1 MAHPWLWGGLLLLVG
16 GAVALDLGVHR
27 HDKRPLTLRA
37 SLGWSLLWI
46 AVSLSF
52 GALVWWRRGAEA
64 GTQFYT
70 AWLLEKSLSFDN
82 LMVFLL
88 VFQRF
93 RVPAGERHRVLTWGI
108 LGALVLR
115 GGMIVGGVRLLHFWH
130 PVIYLFAAFLA
141 YSGVRTLVS
150 DDDECDE
157 LPNKRWVR
165 ALRRFLPISPR
176 YDGSHFFVGGSR
188 GGHCG
193 TMLLFAL
200 IVIELSDLMFAVDSI
215 PAVLGVTNDLQIVFS
230 SNVLAVLG
238 LRALYSV
245 VEKLVAK
252 LRFLRFGIGAILI
265 LVGAKMALDRVV
277 HVPPL
282 YALGATL
289 AILAITAAASLATS
303 PSPSPTATAPTPPSP
318 APREA
323 RDARASWR
331 APRAAAKGRS

>member
-1 MAHPWLWGGLLLLVG
+1 MAHLWLWGGLFVLVL
-16 GAVALDLGVHR
+16 GAIAVDLGVHR
-27 HDKRPLTLRA
+27 HQHRPLSMRA
-37 SLGWSLLWI
+37 AVAWSLAWIALSLGY
-46 AVSLSF
+46 
-52 GALVWWRRGAEA
+52 GALVWWRRGSDA

-93 RVPAGERHRVLTWGI
+93 RVPEGERHRVLTWGI
-108 LGALVLR
+108 LGALILR
-115 GGMIVGGVRLLHFWH
+115 GCMIVGGVRLLHFWH
-130 PVIYLFAAFLA
+130 PVIYVFAALLA

-150 DDDECDE
+150 DDEQSDD

-176 YDGSHFFVGGSR
+176 YDGSRFFVGGAD

-277 HVPPL
+277 HIPPL
-282 YALGATL
+282 IALGVTL
-289 AILAITAAASLATS
+289 GILALTATASLATK
-303 PSPSPTATAPTPPSP
+303 PRPKATGPTPPSP
-318 APREA
+318 APRGA
-323 RDARASWR
+323 RDAHAS
-331 APRAAAKGRS
+331 

>member
-1 MAHPWLWGGLLLLVG
+1 MALGGLVVLVG

-27 HDKRPLTLRA
+27 HQDRPLTLRA
-37 SLGWSLLWI
+37 AVGWSLLWI
-46 AVSLSF
+46 GLSLAF
-52 GALVWWRRGAEA
+52 GGLVWWRRGAEA

-93 RVPAGERHRVLTWGI
+93 RVPEGERHRVLTWGI

-115 GGMIVGGVRLLHFWH
+115 GLMIVGGVHLMRLWH
-130 PVIYLFAAFLA
+130 PIIYVFAAFLA

-150 DDDECDE
+150 DGGESDA
-157 LPNKRWVR
+157 LPDKRWVR
-165 ALRRFLPISPR
+165 ALRRFLPIAPR
-176 YDGSHFFVGGSR
+176 YDGSRFFVGGSEGR
-188 GGHCG
+188 HCG

-245 VEKLVAK
+245 VEKLVSK

-265 LVGAKMALDRVV
+265 LVAAKMALDRVL

-282 YALGATL
+282 VALGMTL
-289 AILAITAAASLATS
+289 GILAVTAAASLAIK
-303 PSPSPTATAPTPPSP
+303 PSPKATGPTPPSP
-318 APREA
+318 APRGA
-323 RDARASWR
+323 RDAHAS
-331 APRAAAKGRS
+331 

>member
-1 MAHPWLWGGLLLLVG
+1 MAHPWLWGGLFVVVL
-16 GAVALDLGVHR
+16 GAVGLDLGVHR
-27 HDKRPLTLRA
+27 HQRRPLTLRA
-37 SLGWSLLWI
+37 AVGWSLLWI
-46 AVSLSF
+46 ALSLAF
-52 GALVWWRRGAEA
+52 GALVWWRRGSVA

-93 RVPAGERHRVLTWGI
+93 RVPDGERHRVLTWGI

-115 GGMIVGGVRLLHFWH
+115 GLMIVGGVRLLHVWH
-130 PVIYLFAAFLA
+130 PIIYAFAAFLA
-141 YSGVRTLVS
+141 YSGVRTLVG
-150 DDDECDE
+150 DEDECDE

-165 ALRRFLPISPR
+165 ALRRLLPISPR
-176 YDGSHFFVGGSR
+176 FDGSRFFVGGSR

-200 IVIELSDLMFAVDSI
+200 IVIELADLMFAVDSI

-252 LRFLRFGIGAILI
+252 LRYLRFGIGAILI

-282 YALGATL
+282 VALGITL
-289 AILAITAAASLATS
+289 AILAATAIASLAKK
-303 PSPSPTATAPTPPSP
+303 PSPSATDPTPPAP
-318 APREA
+318 APRGA
-323 RDARASWR
+323 RDARASSR
-331 APRAAAKGRS
+331 APRAAEASRS

>member
-1 MAHPWLWGGLLLLVG
+1 MAHPWLWGGLFVLVI

-27 HDKRPLTLRA
+27 HQKRPLTLRA
-37 SLGWSLLWI
+37 AVGWSLLWI
-46 AVSLSF
+46 ALSLGF
-52 GALVWWRRGAEA
+52 GAIVWWRRGAEA

-93 RVPAGERHRVLTWGI
+93 RVPEGERHRVLTWGI

-115 GGMIVGGVRLLHFWH
+115 GCMIVGGVRLLHFWH

-150 DDDECDE
+150 DGEQSAD

-165 ALRRFLPISPR
+165 ALRRVLPISPR
-176 YDGSHFFVGGSR
+176 YEGSRFFVGGAD

-245 VEKLVAK
+245 VERLVSK

-277 HVPPL
+277 HIPPL
-282 YALGATL
+282 IALCVTV
-289 AILAITAAASLATS
+289 AILAATAAASLATK
-303 PSPSPTATAPTPPSP
+303 PSPKATGPTPPSP
-318 APREA
+318 APRGA
-323 RDARASWR
+323 RDAHAS
-331 APRAAAKGRS
+331 

>member
-1 MAHPWLWGGLLLLVG
+1 MTHLWLWAGLLVLVL

-27 HDKRPLTLRA
+27 HEKRPLTLRA
-37 SLGWSLLWI
+37 AIGWSLLWI
-46 AVSLSF
+46 ALSLGY
-52 GALVWWRRGAEA
+52 GALLWWRRGGEA

-115 GGMIVGGVRLLHFWH
+115 GAMIVGGIKLLAWWH
-130 PVIYLFAAFLA
+130 PVMYAFGAFLA
-141 YSGVRTLVS
+141 YSGVQTLLRS
-150 DDDECDE
+150 DDDGADVA
-157 LPNKRWVR
+157 KSRWVR
-165 ALRRFLPISPR
+165 ALRRILHVPP
-176 YDGSHFFVGGSR
+176 
-188 GGHCG
+188 
-193 TMLLFAL
+193 LLFVL

-265 LVGAKMALDRVV
+265 LVGAKMGLDRVV
-277 HVPPL
+277 HVPAPA
-282 YALGATL
+282 ALGVTL
-289 AILAITAAASLATS
+289 GILAITAAASLLVK
-303 PSPSPTATAPTPPSP
+303 PRSPTATAPAPPSP
-318 APREA
+318 ARRGA
-323 RDARASWR
+323 RDAHAS
-331 APRAAAKGRS
+331 

>member
-1 MAHPWLWGGLLLLVG
+1 MAHPWLWGGLFVVVL
-16 GAVALDLGVHR
+16 GAVGLDLGVHR
-27 HDKRPLTLRA
+27 HQRRPLTLRA
-37 SLGWSLLWI
+37 AVGWSLLWI
-46 AVSLSF
+46 ALSLAF
-52 GALVWWRRGAEA
+52 GALVWWRRGSVA

-88 VFQRF
+88 VFRRF
-93 RVPAGERHRVLTWGI
+93 RVPDGERHRVLTWGI

-115 GGMIVGGVRLLHFWH
+115 GLMIVGGVKLLHFWH
-130 PVIYLFAAFLA
+130 PIIYAFAAFLA
-141 YSGVRTLVS
+141 YSGVRTLVG
-150 DDDECDE
+150 DEDECDE

-176 YDGSHFFVGGSR
+176 FDGSRFFVGGSK

-193 TMLLFAL
+193 TMLLFSL
-200 IVIELSDLMFAVDSI
+200 IVIELADLMFAVDSI

-245 VEKLVAK
+245 VEKLVSK
-252 LRFLRFGIGAILI
+252 LRYLRFGIGAILI
-265 LVGAKMALDRVV
+265 LVGAKMALDRVL

-282 YALGATL
+282 VALGLTL
-289 AILAITAAASLATS
+289 GILAVTAIASLLTK
-303 PSPSPTATAPTPPSP
+303 PSPSATDPTPPAP
-318 APREA
+318 APRGA
-323 RDARASWR
+323 RDARAS
-331 APRAAAKGRS
+331 

>member
-1 MAHPWLWGGLLLLVG
+1 MAHLWLWAGLFVLVV

-27 HDKRPLTLRA
+27 HQKRPLTLRA
-37 SLGWSLLWI
+37 AVGWSLLWI
-46 AVSLSF
+46 ALSLAF

-88 VFQRF
+88 VFERF
-93 RVPAGERHRVLTWGI
+93 RVPDGQRHRVLTWGI

-115 GGMIVGGVRLLHFWH
+115 GCMIVGGVRLLHFWH
-130 PVIYLFAAFLA
+130 PVIYVFAAFLA

-150 DDDECDE
+150 DDEQSGD
-157 LPNKRWVR
+157 LPNKGWVR
-165 ALRRFLPISPR
+165 ALRRFLPIAPR
-176 YDGSHFFVGGSR
+176 YEGSRFFVGGPD

-215 PAVLGVTNDLQIVFS
+215 PAVLGVTSDLQIVFS

-277 HVPPL
+277 HIPPL
-282 YALGATL
+282 IALGVTL
-289 AILAITAAASLATS
+289 GILAVTAIASLATK
-303 PSPSPTATAPTPPSP
+303 PSQKATGPTLPSP
-318 APREA
+318 APRGA
-323 RDARASWR
+323 RDAHAS
-331 APRAAAKGRS
+331 

>member
-1 MAHPWLWGGLLLLVG
+1 MAHLWLWAGLFVLVI

-27 HDKRPLTLRA
+27 HQERPLTLRA
-37 SLGWSLLWI
+37 AIGWSLLWI
-46 AVSLSF
+46 ALSLGF
-52 GALVWWRRGAEA
+52 GVLVWWRRGADA

-88 VFQRF
+88 VFERF
-93 RVPAGERHRVLTWGI
+93 RVPDGERHRVLTWGI

-115 GGMIVGGVRLLHFWH
+115 GCMIVGGVRLLHFWH
-130 PVIYLFAAFLA
+130 PVIYVFAAFLA
-141 YSGVRTLVS
+141 YSGVRTLISGDEQS
-150 DDDECDE
+150 DD

-176 YDGSHFFVGGSR
+176 YEGSRFFVAGAG

-238 LRALYSV
+238 LRALYLV
-245 VEKLVAK
+245 VEKLVAR

-282 YALGATL
+282 IALGVTL
-289 AILAITAAASLATS
+289 GILALTATASLATK
-303 PSPSPTATAPTPPSP
+303 PTPKATGPTPPSP
-318 APREA
+318 APRGA
-323 RDARASWR
+323 RDARAS
-331 APRAAAKGRS
+331 